1 MVDSDFSWL
10 AGLGCDQAGIERAHV
25 DFSNSSTRHN
35 NKMSLPTV
43 EEVQTAILKALDASP
58 DGKIN
63 DTRTLVVNGKELGE
77 NGQTLVK
84 AALDSLQTKDVSA
97 LGAGIER

>member
-1 MVDSDFSWL
+1 
-10 AGLGCDQAGIERAHV
+10 
-25 DFSNSSTRHN
+25 
-35 NKMSLPTV
+35 MSLPTV

-97 LGAGIER
+97 MSTGAVCQVLAEESLVIRQTPAVTPQLILSML